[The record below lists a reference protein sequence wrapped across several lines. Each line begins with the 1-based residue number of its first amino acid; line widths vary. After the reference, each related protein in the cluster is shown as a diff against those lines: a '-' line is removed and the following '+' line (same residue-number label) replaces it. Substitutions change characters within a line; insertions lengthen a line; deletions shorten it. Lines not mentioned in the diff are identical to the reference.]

1 MALVQEKKGGP
12 YTKHDQKV
20 RKKKV
25 YILHFERGHSAIKIA
40 DMLHV
45 KRNIINED
53 IRYWYLETAKEFTS
67 TNFVLVKQ
75 MQRLETQQARL
86 SDELEKCTDFKERL
100 SIEKLLFAINSKIVF
115 YTSKMVFSEEDVFYN
130 AHQAILG
137 STPQNV
143 N

>member
-1 MALVQEKKGGP
+1 
-12 YTKHDQKV
+12 
-20 RKKKV
+20 
-25 YILHFERGHSAIKIA
+25 
-40 DMLHV
+40 
-45 KRNIINED
+45 
-53 IRYWYLETAKEFTS
+53 
-67 TNFVLVKQ
+67 